1 MDENLLLSIAIA
13 CSIIGVIG
21 LYLIAGRI
29 EADESAISRIN
40 SGQADSEVMVSGKV
54 SRITDEE
61 GFVIIEIERK
71 ERIPVFVM
79 KNNDYSGLRKD
90 DMVQVR
96 GAVQEYKGKKEIVAD
111 EIRIV

>member
-1 MDENLLLSIAIA
+1 M
-13 CSIIGVIG
+13 
-21 LYLIAGRI
+21 
-29 EADESAISRIN
+29 
-40 SGQADSEVMVSGKV
+40 
-54 SRITDEE
+54 
-61 GFVIIEIERK
+61 
-71 ERIPVFVM
+71 FVM